1 MIGITYFSTLQ
12 THHCLFRNTGKGV
25 AFVIETSAPQA
36 GMRLAAPTSRGLF
49 FLHPRLIRPAGIRG
63 FVGKLIAEKGAIHV
77 QRGSRHR
84 RHTETTKS

>member
-49 FLHPRLIRPAGIRG
+49 FYALGSSDRLESGD
-63 FVGKLIAEKGAIHV
+63 L
-77 QRGSRHR
+77 QGS
-84 RHTETTKS
+84 